1 MSTEEDTVQEK
12 KTISLKTS
20 DDEVF
25 ELEENVAM
33 EFGTVKAFFGD
44 DGVPRD
50 MMMPI
55 PNVHSKELTR
65 IIDFCTK
72 HLDLKPKAELDEA
85 GKKELRKFYKEYMKE
100 DTTERI
106 MELILAAD
114 YLNVND
120 FLDLLNQ
127 TVADR
132 ISNKSVEYV
141 RKLFGIESDYTP
153 EEEEALREQ
162 YAWAF
167 EGVDEDPAED

>member
-25 ELEENVAM
+25 ESEENVAM

-44 DGVPRD
+44 DGVSRD
-50 MMMPI
+50 MVMPI

-72 HLDLKPKAELDEA
+72 HLALKPKADHDEA
-85 GKKELRKFYKEYMKE
+85 GKKELRKFYAEYVKE

-127 TVADR
+127 SVADR
-132 ISNKSVEYV
+132 IKNKSVEYV
-141 RKLFGIESDYTP
+141 RKLFGIESDFTP
-153 EEEEALREQ
+153 EEEAELRQQ

-167 EGVDEDPAED
+167 EGVDED

>member
-25 ELEENVAM
+25 ESEENVAM

-44 DGVPRD
+44 DGVSRD
-50 MMMPI
+50 MVMPI

-72 HLDLKPKAELDEA
+72 HLALKPKADHDEA
-85 GKKELRKFYKEYMKE
+85 GKKELRKFYAVYVKE

-127 TVADR
+127 SVADR
-132 ISNKSVEYV
+132 IKNKSVEYV
-141 RKLFGIESDYTP
+141 RKFLG
-153 EEEEALREQ
+153 LRVILLPRRRRSSGSSMPGLLRGLMKTE
-162 YAWAF
+162 W
-167 EGVDEDPAED
+167 